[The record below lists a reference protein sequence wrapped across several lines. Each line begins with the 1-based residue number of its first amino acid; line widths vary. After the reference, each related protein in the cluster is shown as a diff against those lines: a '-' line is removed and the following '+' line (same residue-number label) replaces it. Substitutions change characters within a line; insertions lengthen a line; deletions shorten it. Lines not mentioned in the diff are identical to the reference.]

1 MAGMLSPEI
10 LRDGLQ
16 TKTFGKKI
24 YSFETI
30 DSTNSCA
37 RTLAACWAEEG
48 TVVLSEEQTAGRGRL
63 GRAWFS
69 TPAENLTFSVV
80 LRPQIT
86 PDIMNILS
94 LLVAVGI
101 ARGLKEHAG
110 VQVHCK
116 WPNDILF
123 RGRKLAGILLEGAL
137 SGDRVESVIAG
148 IGLNVNQESFPEDLQ
163 SRATSLALA
172 SGHYHDRPKLFRGIL
187 ATLEDEYLTQA
198 GLGFKN
204 VVNRWLEHAPM
215 IGKRITVDNSGT
227 EIEGTVSG
235 ISNSGGLVVA
245 SQSGEHTYLAGDVTI
260 LDMEPYA
267 SGD

>member
-1 MAGMLSPEI
+1 MLSPEI
-10 LRDGLQ
+10 LRDGLE
-16 TKTFGKKI
+16 TKTFGRKV

-37 RTLAACWAEEG
+37 RALAACWAEEG

-63 GRAWFS
+63 GRSWS
-69 TPAENLTFSVV
+69 SSPSENLTFSIV

-86 PDIMNILS
+86 PDVMNILS

-110 VQVHCK
+110 VHVLCK

-123 RGRKLAGILLEGAL
+123 RRRKLAGILLEGAL
-137 SGDRVESVIAG
+137 SGDRVESVIVG
-148 IGLNVNQESFPEDLQ
+148 IGLNVNQQIFPEDLQ
-163 SRATSLALA
+163 ARATSLALA
-172 SGHYHDRPKLFRGIL
+172 SGHYYDRPKLFKGIL
-187 ATLEDEYLTQA
+187 TTLEDEYLTQA
-198 GLGFKN
+198 GLGFKH
-204 VVNRWLEHAPM
+204 VVDRWLEHAPM
-215 IGKRITVDNSGT
+215 IGKRITVDSNGA
-227 EIEGTVSG
+227 EIEGTVRG
-235 ISNSGGLVVA
+235 ITDSGGLVVA
-245 SQSGEHTYLAGDVTI
+245 SQTGEHTFLAGDVTI